1 MEDEIMVEIQSK
13 GDAVILERIITER
26 DLLLQVLTDL
36 TVQVDEYLLDPRR
49 QVAMQQL
56 KVTIKQARVLIQ
68 QGLNQ

>member
-1 MEDEIMVEIQSK
+1 MEMTSK

-49 QVAMQQL
+49 QVDMQQL

>member
-1 MEDEIMVEIQSK
+1 MVEIQSK

-49 QVAMQQL
+49 QVDMQQL

>member
-1 MEDEIMVEIQSK
+1 MEMTSK
-13 GDAVILERIITER
+13 GDAVILERLITER

-49 QVAMQQL
+49 QVDMQQL

>member
-1 MEDEIMVEIQSK
+1 MVEIQSK

-49 QVAMQQL
+49 QVNMQQL

>member
-1 MEDEIMVEIQSK
+1 MMEMTSK

-49 QVAMQQL
+49 QVDMQQL

>member
-1 MEDEIMVEIQSK
+1 MEMTSK
-13 GDAVILERIITER
+13 VYAVILERIITER

-49 QVAMQQL
+49 QVDIQQL

>member
-1 MEDEIMVEIQSK
+1 MMEMTSK
-13 GDAVILERIITER
+13 VYAVILERIITER

-49 QVAMQQL
+49 QVDIQQL